1 MLELTLHHHQSIAAD
16 VALYGEGGF
25 QFDCRLYAQGGP
37 DVVLR
42 PWQYS
47 NRIASSGI
55 IFPTQYS
62 GLRVRGVSSTLDL
75 CLVAT
80 ADAPSGD
87 TPRIQKGGVTYAL
100 YLVDTTDPLA
110 SPVRIETGA
119 GTKAVRL
126 KT

>member
-1 MLELTLHHHQSIAAD
+1 MLELTLHSHQNIAAD

-25 QFDCRLYAQGGP
+25 RFDCRLYAQGGP

-42 PWQYS
+42 PFQYI
-47 NRIASSGI
+47 NGVLVGGVV
-55 IFPTQYS
+55 FPTQYS
-62 GLRVRGVSSTLDL
+62 GLRVRGVSATLDL
-75 CLVAT
+75 CLVDT

-110 SPVRIETGA
+110 SPVRIGTGA